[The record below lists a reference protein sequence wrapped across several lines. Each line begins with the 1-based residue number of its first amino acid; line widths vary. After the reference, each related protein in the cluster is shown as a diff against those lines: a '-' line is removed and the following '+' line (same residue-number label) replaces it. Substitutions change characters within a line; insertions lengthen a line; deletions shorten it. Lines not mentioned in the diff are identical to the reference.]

1 MQEKAAFGWPSL
13 ALRREI
19 TRRDQTMTTKNYN
32 RIVSSFHT
40 ASASEAQEFV
50 AHLPTSGAK
59 NLEGIFRR
67 VGYTVRYDADEKR
80 AYYINLEGARVAI
93 WMWDDVRNQME
104 AAMVF
109 AGAAAANRPLTGSD
123 ATRAYQA
130 AVGRAVAGAH

>member
-1 MQEKAAFGWPSL
+1 
-13 ALRREI
+13 LRREI
-19 TRRDQTMTTKNYN
+19 IRRDQEIQAVTIKNYN
-32 RIVSSFHT
+32 SIVSSFH
-40 ASASEAQEFV
+40 AVSASEAQEFV
-50 AHLPTSGAK
+50 AHLPTSVAK

-123 ATRAYQA
+123 ATRAYQVG
-130 AVGRAVAGAH
+130 VGRAVVGVH